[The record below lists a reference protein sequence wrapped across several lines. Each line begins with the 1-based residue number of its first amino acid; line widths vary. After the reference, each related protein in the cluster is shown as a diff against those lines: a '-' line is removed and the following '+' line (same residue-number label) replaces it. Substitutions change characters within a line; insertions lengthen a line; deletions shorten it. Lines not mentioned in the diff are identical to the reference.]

1 VFTFDEG
8 VTCQSAACNVYADV
22 VFVVDNSKSVNSDE
36 WKQTMRFVLN
46 VLDEFDY
53 GDSGV
58 EAAVIQFSGTGI
70 TGEFEA
76 GYKLKT
82 AVSPC
87 RPNNPGVESYE
98 KAHQACGRFT
108 SDPEQYD
115 ENHYPFPFNGRDDS
129 ASFISPSGAQTLS
142 GSKESIIQPLV
153 KSYQPE
159 AYYRTPDNSNMWS
172 SFGSTCQSFGL
183 ELAMRAFD
191 NSERKNLEGL
201 NRIVI
206 VVTDGQDKC
215 PNRTRKATDLLKKR
229 RDQGG
234 YGAYVFEIGVSLV
247 SGCCNEYDSAFL
259 MEIASDIG
267 GEPAY
272 YAVDDYD
279 GMTTATSR
287 LTRPIC
293 EQFDSTGCPDCTGGF
308 CGCGQCFCP
317 TCEPHQSTCKKYMC
331 VPPEGGQSSLGCQ
344 EHNVTCEKTDD
355 GEEADE
361 ICTFFQC
368 NGDLEDGHG
377 RCTLV
382 KNDCAELKETF
393 PDDDSQCYKV
403 KCDPL
408 YDGGCYPDPD
418 HDWCQKKHAP
428 KGANDKCEKWVC
440 NKDADGAL
448 DDFCYKS
455 FDKAEDE
462 QEKLGKRGKCIT
474 ITCDHDSGDTKENV
488 NCGSP
493 EIPCNEMECLEVE
506 AVANGGDSKDYSCV
520 ETGTPEA
527 DQCGDYVCRKQGG
540 KYKWVR
546 DQTTVPDCV
555 GLAVQAWKEEHQG
568 EWTTEAEAL
577 DHGTRCRII
586 GCEGSCYNREEE
598 NCNPECTADDVNGC
612 KAEGFGEGG
621 TTENCVA
628 KTCNAEQ
635 NGQGLWET
643 SCIYVNNPHAV
654 NCYTKLGG
662 QKAREKN
669 KDWKKTGICYTPT
682 CEPGGCGWLAQA
694 RPESYVDNACK
705 VAKCVS
711 DEAGNVWSW
720 VYVNTAEG
728 DKCES
733 CSKGNCFDS
742 CECLPD
748 SGCKRVD
755 ICTKDNDCVK
765 ATCEEDNG
773 SLVCKSVNKELKETK
788 CMKEEC
794 TPEGKKKWV
803 QKDSIE
809 DLCPDAKTNKCLTKP
824 SCLYVSDTES
834 KCQYQ
839 DKKCPSDECYSPCYN
854 YACNPATGEFEKTK
868 VCNDGL
874 GCTIDNCD
882 ARGVC
887 NYRVQIN
894 CYNEIDM
901 TAYPCFV
908 AVCEEDEKSE
918 KGYRCKRKLQSNAY
932 IDICGNCISTDP
944 EGSAS
949 GSSEGQAV
957 AMDCADAPAKPLL
970 QEGLAA
976 ASIALIIL
984 GAVLIGA
991 GIAASGI
998 AGTKTLMNRAKGANN
1013 QSAHTNPLFE
1023 DNDAEMTNPA
1033 YVGTE

>member
-1 VFTFDEG
+1 MFGTQTNIFVIAVVALACVTTTVFADPTIFVGTFEERRSSLNNSFLTGTVFYYYDPSNPEDSRLRFRYEGLVGGNAQITTVSNLYHFGDKAMYSMCPSSCTGKRNKEYPDPWYVNSDRNDEFYTKTGETEAGCTWYTRKNAIPSAYQNKFNSPQVSRILTKKGNWNDVKKIEFVDGRKITILSTLPTSDYNKNSPVFTFDEG

-643 SCIYVNNPHAV
+643 LY
-654 NCYTKLGG
+654 L
-662 QKAREKN
+662 
-669 KDWKKTGICYTPT
+669 
-682 CEPGGCGWLAQA
+682 CE
-694 RPESYVDNACK
+694 
-705 VAKCVS
+705 
-711 DEAGNVWSW
+711 
-720 VYVNTAEG
+720 
-728 DKCES
+728 
-733 CSKGNCFDS
+733 
-742 CECLPD
+742 
-748 SGCKRVD
+748 
-755 ICTKDNDCVK
+755 
-765 ATCEEDNG
+765 
-773 SLVCKSVNKELKETK
+773 
-788 CMKEEC
+788 
-794 TPEGKKKWV
+794 
-803 QKDSIE
+803 
-809 DLCPDAKTNKCLTKP
+809 
-824 SCLYVSDTES
+824 
-834 KCQYQ
+834 
-839 DKKCPSDECYSPCYN
+839 
-854 YACNPATGEFEKTK
+854 
-868 VCNDGL
+868 
-874 GCTIDNCD
+874 
-882 ARGVC
+882 
-887 NYRVQIN
+887 
-894 CYNEIDM
+894 
-901 TAYPCFV
+901 
-908 AVCEEDEKSE
+908 
-918 KGYRCKRKLQSNAY
+918 
-932 IDICGNCISTDP
+932 
-944 EGSAS
+944 
-949 GSSEGQAV
+949 
-957 AMDCADAPAKPLL
+957 
-970 QEGLAA
+970 
-976 ASIALIIL
+976 
-984 GAVLIGA
+984 
-991 GIAASGI
+991 
-998 AGTKTLMNRAKGANN
+998 
-1013 QSAHTNPLFE
+1013 
-1023 DNDAEMTNPA
+1023 
-1033 YVGTE
+1033 